1 METVLGTVLG
11 VVMALAGFFAYM
23 NGHFVS
29 KETAAEQTKRLD
41 EKLDT
46 ISRQIESLSLQMSSN
61 LVRNTVDESMNALA
75 EVLRDHR
82 LSARDR
88 H

>member
-11 VVMALAGFFAYM
+11 VVMTLGGFYAYLSA
-23 NGHFVS
+23 HFVS

-46 ISRQIESLSLQMSSN
+46 ISRQIESLSVQMATN